1 MFSKHLRR
9 SVTLTPEKIT
19 EVQRS
24 EISQIKAKPF
34 VWVAESLNFD
44 MMLTKVFKDRVKDK
58 WTIIME
64 WIAYLLIGIAI
75 GLITAIMSHTE
86 AFLIHEKKLL
96 TD

>member
-1 MFSKHLRR
+1 MMFSKHLRR

-44 MMLTKVFKDRVKDK
+44 MMLTKVFKDR
-58 WTIIME
+58 
-64 WIAYLLIGIAI
+64 
-75 GLITAIMSHTE
+75 
-86 AFLIHEKKLL
+86 
-96 TD
+96 